1 MKRLVLLIFASI
13 LTLSAQF
20 AIAQQT
26 NKQITLNDL
35 FIDGTFDYN
44 TVRGL
49 RSMNDG
55 IHYTTLD
62 ERTKIVKYS
71 YQTGNVVE
79 TVLDVSNSSQIRG
92 LSGYDFS
99 NDETKIL
106 LTTNRKG
113 IYRRSYT
120 ASYYV
125 WDLKTKQLTPVS
137 DSPQQLATFSPDG
150 SKVAFVRNNN
160 IYVKDLASNQE
171 TQITT
176 DGKKNEIINGAPD
189 WVYEEEFEFAR
200 AYEWAPDGSSIAYMR
215 FDESKVPQ
223 FSMAVYKGMKPEIAD
238 NALYPE
244 NRVFKYPKAG
254 EANSKLSVHVYQLAD
269 KKTVAMEIGNL
280 EYIPRIR
287 WTNDPKTLSVFRL
300 NRHQNKLEVLFCEAA
315 TGKSKVVYVDENK
328 CYIDEAYFDDLTYL
342 DDNKSFVVLSERDGY
357 NHIYLFDLM
366 GNLVRQLTTGKWDVT
381 KFIGYDSKNKLF
393 YYESAEESP
402 LRRSVYSIDI
412 MAKKKVKLTT
422 GQGTNSADFS
432 KTYQYFINTF
442 SNINTP
448 PIVTLYDSKGK
459 VIRVL
464 EDNKG
469 LIDKVN
475 EYGGVRRE
483 FFTFTTSDSVQLNGW
498 MIKPP
503 NFDPETEY
511 PVFMTQYSGPNSQT
525 VTDTWDFD
533 WSNMIAQH
541 GYIVLSVDGRGT
553 GARGDAFRKIT
564 YLQLGKYET
573 IDQIE
578 TVKYLRTLPY
588 VDATRV
594 GIFGWSYGGFM
605 AASCLTKGADY
616 FKLGISVAP
625 VTNWRYYD
633 NIYTERFMRTPQ
645 ENPKGYDDNSPIN
658 HADKLQGKFL
668 LVHGTADDNVHFQNS
683 TEFAE
688 ALVQA
693 NKQFTMQFYTNRNHG
708 IYGGNT
714 TMHLYTLMTNF
725 IMDNL

>member
-1 MKRLVLLIFASI
+1 
-13 LTLSAQF
+13 
-20 AIAQQT
+20 
-26 NKQITLNDL
+26 
-35 FIDGTFDYN
+35 
-44 TVRGL
+44 
-49 RSMNDG
+49 
-55 IHYTTLD
+55 
-62 ERTKIVKYS
+62 
-71 YQTGNVVE
+71 
-79 TVLDVSNSSQIRG
+79 
-92 LSGYDFS
+92 
-99 NDETKIL
+99 
-106 LTTNRKG
+106 
-113 IYRRSYT
+113 
-120 ASYYV
+120 
-125 WDLKTKQLTPVS
+125 
-137 DSPQQLATFSPDG
+137 
-150 SKVAFVRNNN
+150 
-160 IYVKDLASNQE
+160 
-171 TQITT
+171 
-176 DGKKNEIINGAPD
+176 
-189 WVYEEEFEFAR
+189 
-200 AYEWAPDGSSIAYMR
+200 
-215 FDESKVPQ
+215 
-223 FSMAVYKGMKPEIAD
+223 
-238 NALYPE
+238 
-244 NRVFKYPKAG
+244 
-254 EANSKLSVHVYQLAD
+254 
-269 KKTVAMEIGNL
+269 
-280 EYIPRIR
+280 
-287 WTNDPKTLSVFRL
+287 
-300 NRHQNKLEVLFCEAA
+300 
-315 TGKSKVVYVDENK
+315 
-328 CYIDEAYFDDLTYL
+328 
-342 DDNKSFVVLSERDGY
+342 
-357 NHIYLFDLM
+357 
-366 GNLVRQLTTGKWDVT
+366 
-381 KFIGYDSKNKLF
+381 
-393 YYESAEESP
+393 
-402 LRRSVYSIDI
+402 
-412 MAKKKVKLTT
+412 
-422 GQGTNSADFS
+422 
-432 KTYQYFINTF
+432 
-442 SNINTP
+442 
-448 PIVTLYDSKGK
+448 
-459 VIRVL
+459 
-464 EDNKG
+464 
-469 LIDKVN
+469 
-475 EYGGVRRE
+475 
-483 FFTFTTSDSVQLNGW
+483 

-533 WSNMIAQH
+533 WNNMIAQH